1 MWASCDLH
9 RLIKQQ
15 KMKKKKKKK
24 KINKKCKA
32 EKARCWKHQKQKK
45 LRLVFQALVL
55 LFLWFGV
62 LPEWNR
68 SEKLHPRLDGRH
80 IKAQPAVWSRCHYQ
94 TLEWPRSVDGT
105 HSLSFTWTCE
115 IPLCVCVCDVTSTQ
129 LRNKRGTTCD
139 EKVNNGSAE
148 RSPAPLHF
156 LNDNTML
163 RRNNHA
169 PSLLPPPPK
178 PPPKAVSQE
187 LLLLLLPV
195 S

>member
-80 IKAQPAVWSRCHYQ
+80 IKAQPVVWSRCHYQ

-115 IPLCVCVCDVTSTQ
+115 IPSCVCVWCDFNTA
-129 LRNKRGTTCD
+129 
-139 EKVNNGSAE
+139 EKQKGNDLWWKGKQWLSRTLSYSSALPE
-148 RSPAPLHF
+148 RQY
-156 LNDNTML
+156 NV
-163 RRNNHA
+163 
-169 PSLLPPPPK
+169 K
-178 PPPKAVSQE
+178 EK
-187 LLLLLLPV
+187 
-195 S
+195 